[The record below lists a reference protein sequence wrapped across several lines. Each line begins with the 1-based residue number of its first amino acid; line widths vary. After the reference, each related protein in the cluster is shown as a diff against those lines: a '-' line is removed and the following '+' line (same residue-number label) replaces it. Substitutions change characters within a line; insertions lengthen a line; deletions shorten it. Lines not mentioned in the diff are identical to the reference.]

1 MNDLSPWVRGTVA
14 SVGDG
19 VHTTNRT
26 PVGEL
31 QSVIRDN
38 MHWRDRT
45 PAVASDGS
53 VVKRDGDAES
63 ETKQDR
69 NAPD

>member
-1 MNDLSPWVRGTVA
+1 MNDLSLRIRGTIA

-31 QSVIRDN
+31 QSVMRDN

-53 VVKRDGDAES
+53 VAKRDSDKES

-69 NAPD
+69 DAPE

>member
-1 MNDLSPWVRGTVA
+1 
-14 SVGDG
+14 
-19 VHTTNRT
+19 
-26 PVGEL
+26 
-31 QSVIRDN
+31 

-53 VVKRDGDAES
+53 VVKEDGDAES